1 MKKLIKTFGIC
12 LTMFICSNSFL
23 AAQNDE
29 SEISFFSGSESS
41 TSTDPEGHDTGQD
54 PVTVPIDGYV
64 ILLVV
69 SGVFVAYRFRNK
81 LIQNKI

>member
-1 MKKLIKTFGIC
+1 
-12 LTMFICSNSFL
+12 MFICSNSFL

>member
-12 LTMFICSNSFL
+12 LTMFICSNSFS

-29 SEISFFSGSESS
+29 SERSFVSRSESS
-41 TSTDPEGHDTGQD
+41 STDPEGHDTGQD
-54 PVTVPIDGYV
+54 PVTLPIDGYV
-64 ILLVV
+64 ILLIV

>member
-41 TSTDPEGHDTGQD
+41 STDPEGHDTGQD

-64 ILLVV
+64 ILLIV

>member
-29 SEISFFSGSESS
+29 VEVSFFSGSESS
-41 TSTDPEGHDTGQD
+41 STDPGGHDAGQD
-54 PVTVPIDGYV
+54 PVTAPIDGYL
-64 ILLVV
+64 ILLIVA
-69 SGVFVAYRFRNK
+69 GVFVAYRFRNK